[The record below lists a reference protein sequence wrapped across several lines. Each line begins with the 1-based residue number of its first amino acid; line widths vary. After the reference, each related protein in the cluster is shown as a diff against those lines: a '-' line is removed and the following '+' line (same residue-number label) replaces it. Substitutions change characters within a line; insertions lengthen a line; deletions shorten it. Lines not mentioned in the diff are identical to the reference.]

1 VAEVPSM
8 GEEAAAATA
17 TATVAAGNAPPHLLL
32 VCFPGQGH
40 VNPMV
45 RLAKRIAAKGPLVT
59 FSSLSSIGAKLTA
72 SAGVSAGG
80 DGVPVGRGRV
90 RFEFMDDEDPG
101 PDLDDLMRHI
111 AKDGPPALAE
121 LLGRQARA
129 GRPVACVVVNPFMPW
144 AVDVAADAGI
154 PSAVL
159 WVQSCAVFSLYYH
172 HVHGLVEFP
181 PEDDL
186 DARFT
191 LPGLPEMSV
200 ADVPSFLLPSNPY
213 KLLVDAII
221 AQFHNIHRASWVLA
235 NSFTELEPDV
245 AAALPGVTPRP
256 PELIPVGPLIE
267 VGGGR
272 DDDEG
277 AVRGDLMKAAD
288 GCVEW
293 LDAQAPRSVVYASV
307 GSVVRLNAEE
317 VGEMAHGLASTGRP
331 FLWVVRPDTRPLLPD
346 GFLDSVAGRGA
357 VVPWSPQDRVLAH
370 PSTACFL
377 THCGWNSTLE
387 TIAAGV
393 PVVAFPQWGDQCTDA
408 KFLVDELGMG
418 VRLRGPLRRD
428 AVREAVDAAVAGPEA
443 DAMLA
448 SARRWSAAAREA
460 VAPGGSS
467 DAHVQAFVDEVSR
480 RACGVQVAKV
490 VPPSSEELHQSP
502 VRVQT

>member
-1 VAEVPSM
+1 
-8 GEEAAAATA
+8 
-17 TATVAAGNAPPHLLL
+17 
-32 VCFPGQGH
+32 
-40 VNPMV
+40 
-45 RLAKRIAAKGPLVT
+45 
-59 FSSLSSIGAKLTA
+59 
-72 SAGVSAGG
+72 
-80 DGVPVGRGRV
+80 
-90 RFEFMDDEDPG
+90 
-101 PDLDDLMRHI
+101 
-111 AKDGPPALAE
+111 
-121 LLGRQARA
+121 
-129 GRPVACVVVNPFMPW
+129 MPW
-144 AVDVAADAGI
+144 AADVAADAGI

-181 PEDDL
+181 REDDL

-221 AQFHNIHRASWVLA
+221 AQFRTIGRASWVLV
-235 NSFTELEPDV
+235 NSFTELERDV

-267 VGGGR
+267 LDGQDGGGGN
-272 DDDEG
+272 G

-288 GCVEW
+288 DCVEW
-293 LDAQAPRSVVYASV
+293 LDAQPPRSVVYASV
-307 GSVVRLNAEE
+307 GSVVLLNAEE
-317 VGEMAHGLASTGRP
+317 VGEMAHGLAATGRP
-331 FLWVVRPDTRPLLPD
+331 FLWVVRPDTREHLPE
-346 GFLDSVAGRGA
+346 GFLDAVAGRGT

-408 KFLVDELGMG
+408 KFLVEELRMG
-418 VRLRGPLRRD
+418 VRLRGAPLRRD
-428 AVREAVDAAVAGPEA
+428 AVREAVEAAVAGPET

-467 DAHVQAFVDEVSR
+467 DAHVQAFVDEVAR
-480 RACGVQVAKV
+480 RVCGVQAAKV
-490 VPPSSEELHQSP
+490 VPPSSEIAPPS
-502 VRVQT
+502 